1 MTLKYCFLIFY
12 WITSIFFR
20 KFERCMNDHGQYSEH
35 KISPQCQKGT
45 QTIEKDYVSYPPAE
59 KHPDGFFF
67 NVNIRSR
74 FNENLDLEEIAR
86 DRYTQPKLENI

>member
-35 KISPQCQKGT
+35 KISPQCQKGRTMGGITINTVGT
-45 QTIEKDYVSYPPAE
+45 QTIEKDYVSYPPHQ
-59 KHPDGFFF
+59 KPF
-67 NVNIRSR
+67 
-74 FNENLDLEEIAR
+74 
-86 DRYTQPKLENI
+86 